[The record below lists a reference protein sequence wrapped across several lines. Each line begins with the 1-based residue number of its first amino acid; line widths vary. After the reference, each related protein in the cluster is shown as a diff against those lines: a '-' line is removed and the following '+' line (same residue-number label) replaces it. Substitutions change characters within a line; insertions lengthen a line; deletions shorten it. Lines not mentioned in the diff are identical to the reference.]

1 MTDLGVIG
9 SMSLCAIVL
18 MIWFSNAQ
26 ADKTVSRYMK
36 RDFVFLVI
44 LLFSIGYV
52 YPAVCWLTK

>member
-9 SMSLCAIVL
+9 SMFLCIIVL

-36 RDFVFLVI
+36 RDFLFLAI
-44 LLFSIGYV
+44 LFFSIGYV